1 MSTLR
6 GRPLDP
12 IDLSAY
18 ASHKARERSAAQQDP
33 AEGDDLP
40 LAASAYAPKRARG
53 FSGSQALEGASSNL
67 QQPQVVH
74 LDAAAGDDGHPLPR
88 FLVAGR
94 SQKQPEAEWQPGD
107 LGDCGP
113 AAEDAPGTVPDS
125 PGSTGEDGPDLLRPA
140 RTADATGHVVDLD
153 APSLQPA
160 DAATGTEQEQP
171 SAKPGEEPFG
181 NNDLERLEASLRWLQ
196 RAELTSRL
204 PRAADLGPVPRFPP
218 ADAQGR
224 RYSADLTAKWIKPP
238 RSLEPERMAPPPL
251 KSGGDKWRL
260 AAYTLIAS
268 IFVAAIS
275 YYLAAGGWTS
285 QPQPQL
291 AAGPRMASVEPV
303 ITGQSSPEMVAQ
315 ERGSIAAR
323 DDERE
328 ALAQDEPTPEPAVA
342 QPVEKPAGREKLAML
357 QPAETAVQPAPAAP
371 PPPTKALRSLDP
383 EAIKLLLKQGEQ
395 FIAAGDLVTARMVL
409 QRAAEAGEAAA
420 AIALGATYDPG
431 VLARL
436 GVVGMGAADVD
447 KARSWYKKAE
457 SFGSPEATR
466 RLEVL
471 ANR

>member
-6 GRPLDP
+6 VRPLDP

-18 ASHKARERSAAQQDP
+18 ASHQAREGSAAQQDP
-33 AEGDDLP
+33 FRGDDLP

-53 FSGSQALEGASSNL
+53 FSGPEALESASSSL
-67 QQPQVVH
+67 QVQAVH

-94 SQKQPEAEWQPGD
+94 SEKRSESECHPDG
-107 LGDCGP
+107 LGDSDP
-113 AAEDAPGTVPDS
+113 AEDAPGTVPNS
-125 PGSTGEDGPDLLRPA
+125 QGFGEDGHDLQRPGA
-140 RTADATGHVVDLD
+140 TADATGHAVDLD
-153 APSLQPA
+153 TPSLQPT
-160 DAATGTEQEQP
+160 DTATGAEQEHSP
-171 SAKPGEEPFG
+171 AEHGHDSGG
-181 NNDLERLEASLRWLQ
+181 NDLERLEASLRWLQ
-196 RAELTSRL
+196 RTESMSRL
-204 PRAADLGPVPRFPP
+204 PRATDLGSLPGFAP
-218 ADAQGR
+218 ADAPRR
-224 RYSADLTAKWIKPP
+224 RYGAELTARRTNLP

-251 KSGGDKWRL
+251 KAGGDKWRL
-260 AAYTLIAS
+260 AAYTLVAS

-291 AAGPRMASVEPV
+291 AAGPRMASAEPMV
-303 ITGQSSPEMVAQ
+303 TRQSSADMAAQ
-315 ERGSIAAR
+315 ERGSITAHD

-328 ALAQDEPTPEPAVA
+328 ASAQDEPAPEPAVT
-342 QPVEKPAGREKLAML
+342 QPPEIPAGREKVAML
-357 QPAETAVQPAPAAP
+357 QPAEIAVQPAPVASP
-371 PPPTKALRSLDP
+371 PPSRAIRMLDP

-395 FIAAGDLVTARMVL
+395 FIAAGDLVTARTVL
-409 QRAAEAGEAAA
+409 QRAAEAGDAAA

-436 GVVGMGAADVD
+436 GVVGMGGADVD

-457 SFGSPEATR
+457 SFGSPEAAR